1 MSRMSAAARESRKTC
16 RLNQRVTRGPIC
28 SVSSARSSAV
38 SRRTALAYAQ
48 GAQLQREQESYP
60 CQSKGNA
67 QEAGEE
73 LRGPPPAQ
81 RLERASLRALPE
93 DDEQQD
99 KCHARWRSRL
109 RATSLRAAGAPVGE
123 FRASSKKLP
132 TKEQTANRGDTECIA
147 AGEPVG
153 KEGAARDWSHR
164 HQPGG
169 PRGES
174 LGADPKSKKR
184 F

>member
-73 LRGPPPAQ
+73 LRGPPRAQ

-93 DDEQQD
+93 DDEQQLSAMPD
-99 KCHARWRSRL
+99 GEAAFEPLHSVQQGLLWANFGPAARNCRPRSRQPIGGMP
-109 RATSLRAAGAPVGE
+109 S
-123 FRASSKKLP
+123 ASRQAS
-132 TKEQTANRGDTECIA
+132 Q
-147 AGEPVG
+147 
-153 KEGAARDWSHR
+153 
-164 HQPGG
+164 
-169 PRGES
+169 
-174 LGADPKSKKR
+174 
-184 F
+184 